1 MAKNWADLSLAR
13 FDVDQSL
20 LPPAV
25 DTKCTNEIA
34 ELGSRYHEVLI
45 GQPEKWVRQTSMYPS
60 NLLSTKGEQQ
70 PICCYFSRASK
81 KNYIGRAPSM
91 A

>member
-34 ELGSRYHEVLI
+34 ELGSHYHEVLI
-45 GQPEKWVRQTSMYPS
+45 GQPEKWVRQTPMYPS

-70 PICCYFSRASK
+70 PIAVIFRGQVK
-81 KNYIGRAPSM
+81 RIT
-91 A
+91 